1 MATGQNIVD
10 EVRYVIHDENTPYR
24 WSDDEMLLYVNAA
37 IRQIIQLVP
46 ESNVVSEAVNITN
59 SLAKQSLPSGGVAFV
74 KVGRNASTDGTT
86 FEGRITRAERDVLD
100 MYDPDW
106 EYDTTI
112 KADAANFFVHYTHDP
127 KEPKV
132 YHLYPP
138 NSGSTRYIELV
149 YSKFATALT
158 LLSDTYPLAD
168 EYLNAAVQ
176 YVIYR
181 CLTKESRDTL
191 PDAFRQELWENFLNA
206 LGLTKQAR
214 IEAPPPNPPGNL

>member
-1 MATGQNIVD
+1 MATVQSIID
-10 EVRYVIHDENTPYR
+10 QVRYTIHDENPTYR
-24 WSDDEMLLYVNAA
+24 WSDAELIVYLNSGV
-37 IRQIIQLVP
+37 RQIIQIVP
-46 ESNVVSEAVNITN
+46 EANVVSEAVNITN

-86 FEGRITRAERDVLD
+86 FEGRITRVERDVLD

-149 YSKFATALT
+149 YSKFPTDAAATT
-158 LLSDTYPLAD
+158 DTYTLDD
-168 EYLNAAVQ
+168 EYINAAVQ
-176 YVIYR
+176 YMIFR
-181 CLTKESRDTL
+181 ALTKESRDTL

-206 LGLTKQAR
+206 LGLSKQAR
-214 IEAPPPNPPGNL
+214 LEAPPPNPPGNL